1 MNKAGL
7 ILEKIARL
15 TRVIRLKRHT
25 SAIADAVGAMS
36 PTELLQLRSAIE
48 SVASS
53 IDSSASDRRV
63 EGKPTTPDSILDELS
78 KISLDRQLNS
88 DSAIVRIRYIARWLT
103 QVIHLT
109 VGEDNA
115 DVRAIYR
122 NAVTI
127 LRRAQSAN
135 PSQEKSWFITK
146 DKKVS

>member
-15 TRVIRLKRHT
+15 TRAIRLKRHA

-36 PTELLQLRSAIE
+36 PAALLQLRGAIE

-53 IDSSASDRRV
+53 IDSPPGERRV
-63 EGKPTTPDSILDELS
+63 QGHRTSPDVILDELS
-78 KISLDRQLNS
+78 KISVDRQLNS
-88 DSAIVRIRYIARWLT
+88 DSAVVRIRYIARWLT

-115 DVRAIYR
+115 DIRAIYR
-122 NAVTI
+122 NAVAI
-127 LRRAQSAN
+127 LRHTQSTN
-135 PSQEKSWFITK
+135 SSQEKSWFITK

>member
-15 TRVIRLKRHT
+15 TRVIRLKRHS

-53 IDSSASDRRV
+53 VDSSASDRRV
-63 EGKPTTPDSILDELS
+63 EGKPSTPDSILDELS

-115 DVRAIYR
+115 DVRTIYR
-122 NAVTI
+122 NAVAI
-127 LRRAQSAN
+127 LRRAQSAS
-135 PSQEKSWFITK
+135 PTQEKSWFITK

>member
-15 TRVIRLKRHT
+15 TRVIRLKRHS

-53 IDSSASDRRV
+53 VDSSASDRRV
-63 EGKPTTPDSILDELS
+63 EGKPSTPDSILDELS

-115 DVRAIYR
+115 DVRTIYR
-122 NAVTI
+122 NAVAI
-127 LRRAQSAN
+127 LRRAQSAS
-135 PSQEKSWFITK
+135 PTQEKSWFITK
-146 DKKVS
+146 SKKVS

>member
-15 TRVIRLKRHT
+15 TRVIRLKRHA

-36 PTELLQLRSAIE
+36 PTELLQLRGAIE

-53 IDSSASDRRV
+53 IDSSASERRV
-63 EGKPTTPDSILDELS
+63 QGHRTSPDDILDELGKMS
-78 KISLDRQLNS
+78 FDRQLNS

-122 NAVTI
+122 NAVAI
-127 LRRAQSAN
+127 VRRVQSTN
-135 PSQEKSWFITK
+135 PTQEKSWFITK

>member
-15 TRVIRLKRHT
+15 TRVIRLKRHA

-36 PTELLQLRSAIE
+36 PTELLQLRGAID
-48 SVASS
+48 SIASS
-53 IDSSASDRRV
+53 IDSSATERHADGHRS
-63 EGKPTTPDSILDELS
+63 TPDSILNELS
-78 KISLDRQLNS
+78 NMSFDRQLNS

-115 DVRAIYR
+115 DVRVIYR
-122 NAVTI
+122 NAVAI
-127 LRRAQSAN
+127 LRRVQSTN
-135 PSQEKSWFITK
+135 PTQEKSWFITK